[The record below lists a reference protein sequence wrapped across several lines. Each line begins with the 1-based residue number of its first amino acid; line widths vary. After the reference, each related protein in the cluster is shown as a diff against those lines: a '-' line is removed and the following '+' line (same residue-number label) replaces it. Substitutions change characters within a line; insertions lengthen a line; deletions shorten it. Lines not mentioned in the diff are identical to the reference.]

1 MKNLI
6 ALSGVLNSHCNEF
19 NEFIFRNLERKKKTL
34 RTVSTVGG
42 YEGISEMPTSNLEI
56 RWIN

>member
-6 ALSGVLNSHCNEF
+6 ALNGVLNSHCNEF
-19 NEFIFRNLERKKKTL
+19 NEFIFNNLEKKKPL
-34 RTVSTVGG
+34 RTMSTVGG
-42 YEGISEMPTSNLEI
+42 YEGISEMPTNNLEI